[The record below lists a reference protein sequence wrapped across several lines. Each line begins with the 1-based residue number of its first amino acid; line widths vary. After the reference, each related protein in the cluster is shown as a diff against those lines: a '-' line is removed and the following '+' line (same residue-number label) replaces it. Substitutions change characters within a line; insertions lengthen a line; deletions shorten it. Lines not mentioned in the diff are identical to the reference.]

1 MTALIVVICVFA
13 VFIVAGA
20 AYMVWMHVQHQRAM
34 DAMAQELK
42 DAVVGFKV
50 CVRDYVPAVHS
61 TQQAAVDVSSP
72 GTWYWQEEAHRMGQH
87 PPHLTKQP
95 NWVAFESEIQ
105 NQLEQALGSGGTV
118 QHRHYAID
126 TGRNEQT
133 NTRTGFKRP
142 GLRDTSAEGQAHGET
157 LKRKIQMPPGGW
169 GEARPEE
176 LWDQDALLLRK
187 DSIVQ
192 VSKQRDD
199 GWIYGSVV
207 LNASKDESEDLKTYG
222 ADGVSLSSGW
232 FPEKVSDIPTAD
244 QLKEMQKAMGAG
256 NDALA
261 MPKYWDEVK
270 DPLVAQYFPLAKNSK
285 EYKRVYD
292 AIALTTRQQQLN
304 IHSIERVQNI
314 GLWQSY
320 CVKKSQICQ
329 REAESR
335 PPNPTNHSGSQV
347 RNWLFHGCGPDVVDK
362 ILQQGFNPVRK
373 STSASGR
380 PGGLLT
386 RTFDYRTGSTGAS
399 AARTRRCTAR
409 ASTSRATRRT
419 APTRSTARRTR
430 RGGRR
435 SSRCGASSASGPR
448 ACATA

>member
-1 MTALIVVICVFA
+1 
-13 VFIVAGA
+13 
-20 AYMVWMHVQHQRAM
+20 
-34 DAMAQELK
+34 
-42 DAVVGFKV
+42 
-50 CVRDYVPAVHS
+50 
-61 TQQAAVDVSSP
+61 
-72 GTWYWQEEAHRMGQH
+72 MGQH

-95 NWVAFESEIQ
+95 HWVAFPQETQ
-105 NQLEQALGSGGTV
+105 GLLEQALGSGGV
-118 QHRHYAID
+118 VPYVVALPGRQLQYEID
-126 TGRNEQT
+126 AGKKEQT
-133 NTRTGFKRP
+133 NMKTGYKRP
-142 GLRDTSAEGQAHGET
+142 VLRDTSAEGQAHGET
-157 LKRKIQMPPGGW
+157 LKRKVQAPPGGW

-187 DSIVQ
+187 DSIGQ

-207 LNASKDESEDLKTYG
+207 LNASKDEAADLKRYG

-232 FPEKVSDIPTAD
+232 FPEKISDIPTAD

-270 DPLVAQYFPLAKNSK
+270 DPLVAQYFPLAKKSK
-285 EYKRVYD
+285 EYRRVHD
-292 AIALTTRQQQLN
+292 AIALTTKQQQLN

-373 STSASGR
+373 LFTILA
-380 PGGLLT
+380 
-386 RTFDYRTGSTGAS
+386 
-399 AARTRRCTAR
+399 
-409 ASTSRATRRT
+409 ASTQRDYSPERLISAQVQPKFLRQERDVVRQGRLLRA
-419 APTRSTARRTR
+419 
-430 RGGRR
+430 
-435 SSRCGASSASGPR
+435 RCVVQHLS
-448 ACATA
+448 